1 VKEVGA
7 VVGTSE
13 RRPGRAGR
21 ESRAISAERVK
32 ARGVAKRAE
41 AAPFRETSWAL
52 ASALLTTLWLPLGCG
67 KKQAEPPRSDPGLFT
82 LGTQPAALPSAAAE
96 LPTGP
101 GAKDFEEGRRLL
113 AQGRAS
119 EALPLLARAAS
130 DAPSN
135 ATYQSVYGQALWATG
150 AREEALVRYSHAAQ
164 LSPESF
170 RLQLAQAL
178 DASGKAAEAI
188 TEYQGILATDPSNG
202 RVTEELGHLLFRS
215 GQFSSAAPLLR
226 RAADARADDP
236 VLQQE
241 LAYALEQSGQSAQAV
256 EVYRGV
262 LRLAPEADVTRGRL
276 AEVLFQQGKKDEAI
290 ALTQEG
296 VRRTPDVPILHRN
309 LGSLLERSGRT
320 AEAVQEY
327 RAYARL
333 APNAPDVKEL
343 LDRADRLGGGS

>member
-1 VKEVGA
+1 M
-7 VVGTSE
+7 T
-13 RRPGRAGR
+13 
-21 ESRAISAERVK
+21 
-32 ARGVAKRAE
+32 
-41 AAPFRETSWAL
+41 F
-52 ASALLTTLWLPLGCG
+52 LWLPLGCSQ
-67 KKQAEPPRSDPGLFT
+67 KQAEPARQDPGLFN

-135 ATYQSVYGQALWATG
+135 AMYQSVFAQCLWATG
-150 AREEALVRYSHAAQ
+150 AHDEALVRYARAAD
-164 LSPESF
+164 LSPDSF
-170 RLQLAQAL
+170 RLQFARAL
-178 DASGKAAEAI
+178 DASGKSAEAI
-188 TEYQGILATDPSNG
+188 TQYQGILATDPSNG
-202 RVTEELGHLLFRS
+202 QVAEDLGHLLFRT
-215 GQFSSAAPLLR
+215 GQFSTAVPLLR
-226 RAADARADDP
+226 RAADARGDDP

-256 EVYRGV
+256 EVYRSV
-262 LRLAPEADVTRGRL
+262 LRLAPDADVTRGRL
-276 AEVLFQQGKKDEAI
+276 AEVLFQQGQKDEAI

-296 VRRTPDVPILHRN
+296 LRRTPDVPILHRN

-320 AEAVQEY
+320 TEAIQEY

-333 APNAPDVKEL
+333 APNAPDVKEVI
-343 LDRADRLGGGS
+343 DRADHLGSGS